1 MTLAIRRAIARAI
14 PCSLSAV
21 LARPDGYLVALTMEA
36 SDEDCATLARDLTA
50 AVAIDADGWLV
61 DVSIGTYHGSPDGT
75 VDILVRHEP
84 TVRRDLGADNDEPDE
99 GRTWIYESEGSRLVL
114 TDGYRA
120 EWRNPDGT
128 VPEPAQHAADW
139 ASEIAHEPGPLARVV
154 HWLAYCPQTGERHE
168 GVATVDAARAAGG
181 AS

>member
-21 LARPDGYLVALTMEA
+21 LPRPDGYLVALIMEA

-50 AVAIDADGWLV
+50 AVAIDADQWLV
-61 DVSIGTYHGSPDGT
+61 DVSIRTYHGRPDGS

-84 TVRRDLGADNDEPDE
+84 TVRRDLGADNDADE

-114 TDGYRA
+114 TDGDRTEFDA
-120 EWRNPDGT
+120 PGCEPLT
-128 VPEPAQHAADW
+128 VAQHAADW

-154 HWLAYCPQTGERHE
+154 HWLAYCPETGERHE
-168 GVATVDAARAAGG
+168 GVAAVDAARAAGG
-181 AS
+181 AK